1 MLNKLKLNKQ
11 NHSDCFSSPNY
22 RCLMTLPSI
31 STRRMMNVKVRVT
44 GTLYVSEYLM
54 GAEQRHS
61 DVMFLK
67 LLLQEKFS
75 HKFPH

>member
-1 MLNKLKLNKQ
+1 
-11 NHSDCFSSPNY
+11 
-22 RCLMTLPSI
+22 
-31 STRRMMNVKVRVT
+31 MMNVKVRVT

-75 HKFPH
+75 HKFPHWRFRLYM